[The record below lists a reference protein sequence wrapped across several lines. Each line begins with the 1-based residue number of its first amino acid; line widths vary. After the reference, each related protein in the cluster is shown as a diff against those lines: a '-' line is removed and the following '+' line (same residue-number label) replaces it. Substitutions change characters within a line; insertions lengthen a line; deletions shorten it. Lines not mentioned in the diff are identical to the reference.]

1 MTKPRRSKK
10 YSKRVPSRAMWE
22 VEFDLYEP
30 AKTTRR
36 NPNGYKYVAG
46 FKCRSTGY
54 VFRHFMKGKKAKE
67 VVPKRGGDSSL
78 KLRRIRSGGL
88 GVLERAAARRAEMDE
103 DSD

>member
-1 MTKPRRSKK
+1 MVGEISKTKWS
-10 YSKRVPSRAMWE
+10 
-22 VEFDLYEP
+22 
-30 AKTTRR
+30 
-36 NPNGYKYVAG
+36 
-46 FKCRSTGY
+46 
-54 VFRHFMKGKKAKE
+54 KKAKE